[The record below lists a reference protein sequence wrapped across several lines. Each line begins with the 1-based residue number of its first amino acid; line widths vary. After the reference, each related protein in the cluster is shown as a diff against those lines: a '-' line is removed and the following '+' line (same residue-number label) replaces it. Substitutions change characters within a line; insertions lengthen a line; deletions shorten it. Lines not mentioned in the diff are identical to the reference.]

1 MKCPRCGLFNPKEAQ
16 RCDCGY
22 DFRKGTVEEPYFRQA
37 FPKQLKTALLVLIVW
52 NLVVGISSL
61 AEGDQVRMVVTLCW
75 AGVTWILYALVVTRH
90 YWAYFALII
99 LTFPVGLLILV
110 LANRREVRLYC
121 LQKQA
126 RP

>member
-1 MKCPRCGLFNPKEAQ
+1 MKCPRCGLFNPNEAQ

-22 DFRKGTVEEPYFRQA
+22 DFVKKTVEQPYFHQPL
-37 FPKQLKTALLVLIVW
+37 PKQLKTTLLVLIVW
-52 NLVVGISSL
+52 NLIVGLASL
-61 AEGDQVRMVVTLCW
+61 AAGDQVRIVVTLCW
-75 AGVTWILYALVVTRH
+75 AGVTWILYTLVVTRH

-99 LTFPVGLLILV
+99 TIFPVGLLLLV
-110 LANRREVRLYC
+110 LANRRDVRLYC